1 MKLELQQPFELNL
14 TSMASFAQLIGQ
26 PQAVQLLSQ
35 AVAQDRIAPAYLF
48 TGADGVGKKVA
59 VRGFIELIG
68 HKPFKSGSIIDLLWV
83 EPTYLHQGQRI
94 SVAEAATQG
103 VKKKAPP
110 EVRLDQIRE
119 ISQFLSRPPLIAPRS
134 LVVIEQAE
142 TMGEAAANALLKTLE
157 EPGQATIIL
166 LAPSVE
172 SLLPTLR
179 SRCQL
184 IPFVRLNSVQMEQV
198 LQFIGRAE
206 ILQTPEIL
214 ALAQGSPG
222 AAIAHAQQ
230 LAQIPTDLLDRVQSL
245 PQNYRQ
251 ALELARQIDKNL
263 EIDSQIWL
271 LDYLQQYYWE
281 KWQQKTILEPLETA
295 RRYLLSYVQPRLVWE
310 CTWLKYY
317 SSPEFRVPN

>member
-1 MKLELQQPFELNL
+1 MSHF
-14 TSMASFAQLIGQ
+14 TQLIGQ

-35 AVAQDRIAPAYLF
+35 AIAQNRIAPAYLF
-48 TGADGVGKKVA
+48 AGSDGVGKKVA
-59 VRGFIELIG
+59 AKGFIELICN
-68 HKPFKSGSIIDLLWV
+68 KPVKSGNIGDLLWV

-94 SVAEAATQG
+94 SVAEAAAQG

-119 ISQFLSRPPLIAPRS
+119 ISVFLSRPPLIAPRS
-134 LVVIEQAE
+134 IVVIEQAE

-166 LAPSVE
+166 LAPSVG
-172 SLLPTLR
+172 SLLPTLV
-179 SRCQL
+179 SRCQT
-184 IPFVRLNSVQMEQV
+184 IPFVRLDIKGMQQV
-198 LQFIGRAE
+198 LTQIGQTE
-206 ILQTPEIL
+206 ILQTPEII

-222 AAIAHAQQ
+222 AAIAHSQQ
-230 LAQIPTDLLDRVQSL
+230 LSQIPIDLLDRVRTL

-251 ALELARQIDKNL
+251 ALEIARQIDKSL

-271 LDYLQQYYWE
+271 VDYLQQYYWK
-281 KWQQKTILEPLETA
+281 KWQQKALLEPLETA

-310 CTWLKYY
+310 CTFLT
-317 SSPEFRVPN
+317 FRNLTAGS